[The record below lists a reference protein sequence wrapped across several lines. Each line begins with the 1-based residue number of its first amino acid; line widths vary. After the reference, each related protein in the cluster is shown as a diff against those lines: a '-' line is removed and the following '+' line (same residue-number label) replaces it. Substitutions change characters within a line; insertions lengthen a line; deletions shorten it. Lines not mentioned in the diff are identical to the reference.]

1 MGQGSMRHFTVS
13 YNSANNVFKGV
24 LHVEAMTISDA
35 QDKFLAW
42 LREQPS
48 YTHLWQLSFEF
59 VEIGTSL

>member
-1 MGQGSMRHFTVS
+1 MRHFTVTYS
-13 YNSANNVFKGV
+13 SQNNVFKGV
-24 LHVEAMTISDA
+24 LHVEANIISEA

>member
-1 MGQGSMRHFTVS
+1 MRHFTVS

-24 LHVEAMTISDA
+24 LHVEAFTIADA

-42 LREQPS
+42 LREQPT

>member
-1 MGQGSMRHFTVS
+1 MRHFTVS

-24 LHVEAMTISDA
+24 LHVEAFTIADA
-35 QDKFLAW
+35 QDKFLVW

-59 VEIGTSL
+59 TEIGASL

>member
-24 LHVEAMTISDA
+24 LHVEAFTIADA

-59 VEIGTSL
+59 TEIGASL

>member
-1 MGQGSMRHFTVS
+1 MRHFTVS

-24 LHVEAMTISDA
+24 LHVEAFTIADA

-42 LREQPS
+42 LREQPT

-59 VEIGTSL
+59 TDIGASL

>member
-1 MGQGSMRHFTVS
+1 MRHFTVT

-48 YTHLWQLSFEF
+48 YTHLYQLSFEF

>member
-1 MGQGSMRHFTVS
+1 MRHFTVT

-42 LREQPS
+42 LRQQPS
-48 YTHLWQLSFEF
+48 YTHLYQLTFEF

>member
-1 MGQGSMRHFTVS
+1 MRHFTVT

-42 LREQPS
+42 LRDQPS
-48 YTHLWQLSFEF
+48 YTHLYQLSFEF

>member
-1 MGQGSMRHFTVS
+1 MRHFIVTYS
-13 YNSANNVFKGV
+13 SANNIFKGV

-35 QDKFLAW
+35 QDKFLDW

>member
-1 MGQGSMRHFTVS
+1 MRHFTVS

-24 LHVEAMTISDA
+24 LHVEAFTIADA

-42 LREQPS
+42 LREQPT

-59 VEIGTSL
+59 TEIGASL

>member
-1 MGQGSMRHFTVS
+1 MRHFTVT
-13 YNSANNVFKGV
+13 YNSQNNVFKGV

-35 QDKFLAW
+35 QDKFIAW

>member
-1 MGQGSMRHFTVS
+1 MRHFTVT